1 MSDAVEV
8 DSLDGLKLEAE
19 IDFPETLG
27 GALLL
32 CHPHPQMGGTMN
44 APLLMA
50 LRDCLVS
57 GGWGVL
63 RFNYRGIGASE
74 GDSGTG
80 GPEEGDARGALRR
93 LRELCPGVPT
103 AVTGWS
109 FGAGVALRILAR
121 EPDLEAC
128 VAIAPSVRGKE
139 DVTIPVP
146 APHEIPAGAP
156 ILVVCG
162 ERDEQVS
169 PADAREWAEGVPTAR
184 YVELRGANHF
194 FWGQYDKLGDTVA
207 SFLDEIL

>member
-8 DSLDGLKLEAE
+8 DSVDGLKLEAE
-19 IDFPETLG
+19 IDVPETLG

-44 APLLMA
+44 APLLLA
-50 LRDCLVS
+50 LRDRLVA

-63 RFNYRGIGASE
+63 RFNYRGIGSSE
-74 GDSGTG
+74 GETGTG

-93 LRELCPGVPT
+93 LRQLCPGVPM
-103 AVTGWS
+103 AVAGWS
-109 FGAGVALRILAR
+109 FGAGVALRILPR
-121 EPDLEAC
+121 EPALEAV

-139 DVTIPVP
+139 GVTIPVP
-146 APHEIPAGAP
+146 AAHEVRATAP

-169 PADAREWAEGVPTAR
+169 PADARAWAESVPTAR
-184 YVELRGANHF
+184 YVEVRGANHF
-194 FWGQYDKLGDTVA
+194 FWGQYDRLGDTVA

>member
-1 MSDAVEV
+1 MTETIVV
-8 DSLDGLKLEAE
+8 RSLDGLKLEAE

-44 APLLMA
+44 APLLLA
-50 LRDCLVS
+50 LRDRLVAA
-57 GGWGVL
+57 GWGVL
-63 RFNYRGIGASE
+63 RFNYRGIGSSE

-80 GPEEGDARGALRR
+80 GAEEGDARGALAR
-93 LRELCPGVPT
+93 LREACPGAPLV
-103 AVTGWS
+103 AGGWS
-109 FGAGVALRILAR
+109 FGAGVAIRILSP

-128 VAIAPSVRGKE
+128 VAIAPSVRGKD

-146 APHEIPAGAP
+146 PASDIQTNVP

-162 ERDEQVS
+162 ERDDQVS
-169 PADAREWAEGVPTAR
+169 PADARAWAEDVPSAR
-184 YVELRGANHF
+184 YVEMPGANHF
-194 FWGQYDKLGDTVA
+194 FWGRYDQLADTVA